1 MFVTAPVFI
10 LDMSVSE
17 SKPPYRRL
25 KRLTLPSSITT
36 VLAAPWKNGWF
47 PDQTST
53 VYCCCVPLVV
63 RTSSPL
69 QNTCGAGHEG
79 QRTGL

>member
-1 MFVTAPVFI
+1 MRIPVFI
-10 LDMSVSE
+10 LDMSDME

-25 KRLTLPSSITT
+25 KRLTLPSSMST

-53 VYCCCVPLVV
+53 VYDFCVPLVV

-69 QNTCGAGHEG
+69 QKTCDAVTAPD
-79 QRTGL
+79 QSDKPP